1 MAIDKRLKIYEAI
14 SGSTIHQSIST
25 ASSQAALSRCQAN
38 QVKDPSSALETLRN
52 LIQPEINLRIQKI
65 LADIADSH
73 IKPAIRNLRINLG
86 DENVPSSVLEDMC
99 VNALEAAKKI
109 YMHNNA
115 TQHVTNNVTVN
126 VKRQQPQL
134 SSVNNNGV
142 NTVNN
147 VTKNANTTLIS
158 NTNTGILRG
167 KCPNQVL
174 KRSFSG
180 SSHHSSSMPKKS
192 MIIKSG
198 LGRPNTDLIL
208 VNKAGRPVRR
218 EGPKWEPKRLSPD
231 TLFILGSRANKALGF
246 GQTRGRLY
254 IKHPELF
261 KYSGDQT
268 DKEWLAKANL
278 MATTGGKAYLM
289 VLKDIL
295 DLAESPEY
303 SSHPKQQPGE
313 LVGFTVPDWMLEKM
327 KAYIETAKTNPETT
341 DEELL
346 RMAEEYAEMEEEG
359 KMVIVR
365 RPENL
370 QDESKKFMSNCPS
383 TSSTSHTP
391 AVIKKEEGEISL
403 EGLMQDDDHHHS
415 SATNHVANLFND
427 IKHDPDIK
435 MFSDMKHE
443 AVDDDLQNLDPGF
456 LQGMNL
462 HNLVREFEMDT
473 GNGSELNLLALA
485 DDSLQ

>member
-1 MAIDKRLKIYEAI
+1 
-14 SGSTIHQSIST
+14 
-25 ASSQAALSRCQAN
+25 
-38 QVKDPSSALETLRN
+38 
-52 LIQPEINLRIQKI
+52 
-65 LADIADSH
+65 
-73 IKPAIRNLRINLG
+73 
-86 DENVPSSVLEDMC
+86 
-99 VNALEAAKKI
+99 
-109 YMHNNA
+109 
-115 TQHVTNNVTVN
+115 
-126 VKRQQPQL
+126 
-134 SSVNNNGV
+134 
-142 NTVNN
+142 
-147 VTKNANTTLIS
+147 
-158 NTNTGILRG
+158 
-167 KCPNQVL
+167 
-174 KRSFSG
+174 
-180 SSHHSSSMPKKS
+180 
-192 MIIKSG
+192 
-198 LGRPNTDLIL
+198 
-208 VNKAGRPVRR
+208 
-218 EGPKWEPKRLSPD
+218 
-231 TLFILGSRANKALGF
+231 
-246 GQTRGRLY
+246 
-254 IKHPELF
+254 
-261 KYSGDQT
+261 
-268 DKEWLAKANL
+268 

>member
-208 VNKAGRPVRR
+208 VNKAGRPADVKDQNGNRKDYR
-218 EGPKWEPKRLSPD
+218 QILFLYLDPELTRLLDSGR
-231 TLFILGSRANKALGF
+231 LEVVFILNIPSYLNILVTKQIRNG
-246 GQTRGRLY
+246 
-254 IKHPELF
+254 
-261 KYSGDQT
+261 
-268 DKEWLAKANL
+268 WL
-278 MATTGGKAYLM
+278 
-289 VLKDIL
+289 
-295 DLAESPEY
+295 
-303 SSHPKQQPGE
+303 KQ
-313 LVGFTVPDWMLEKM
+313 
-327 KAYIETAKTNPETT
+327 I
-341 DEELL
+341 
-346 RMAEEYAEMEEEG
+346 
-359 KMVIVR
+359 
-365 RPENL
+365 
-370 QDESKKFMSNCPS
+370 
-383 TSSTSHTP
+383 
-391 AVIKKEEGEISL
+391 
-403 EGLMQDDDHHHS
+403 
-415 SATNHVANLFND
+415 
-427 IKHDPDIK
+427 
-435 MFSDMKHE
+435 
-443 AVDDDLQNLDPGF
+443 
-456 LQGMNL
+456 
-462 HNLVREFEMDT
+462 
-473 GNGSELNLLALA
+473 
-485 DDSLQ
+485 